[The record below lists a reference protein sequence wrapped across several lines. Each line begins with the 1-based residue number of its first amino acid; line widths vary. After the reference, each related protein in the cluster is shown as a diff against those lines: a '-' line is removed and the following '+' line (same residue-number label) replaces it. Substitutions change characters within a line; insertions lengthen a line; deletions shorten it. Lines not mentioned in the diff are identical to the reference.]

1 MSKPRILIPEPTST
15 DSEYN
20 QRGWAQY
27 AAAVE
32 QAGGIPVPVPLH
44 ASQEEQARLISG
56 AQGVLLPGSHADVN
70 PEKWNE
76 PLDPHSAPADALRE
90 AADELLLQD
99 AFNLQK
105 PIFGIC
111 YGMQSMN
118 VWRGGSLVQHL
129 ETAVNHTPGRHIA
142 EAHPVTVTPGSLLAN
157 LATTIQPAE
166 TPVGSSVLVNS
177 SHHQAVA
184 RVGDQLHAVAISPL
198 DGTVEA
204 VEATKATPHA
214 PFVLGVQWHP
224 ERTYTSSP
232 LSRELF
238 RAFVE
243 AASMWKAQPNGAQ
256 IADCSSSEKR

>member
-1 MSKPRILIPEPTST
+1 MSRPRILIPEPTSH
-15 DSEYN
+15 DPEYN
-20 QRGWAQY
+20 QRGWHQY
-27 AAAVE
+27 AEAVE

-44 ASQEEQARLISG
+44 ATQEEQARAIAG

-76 PLDPHSAPADALRE
+76 PLDPRSAPADPLRE

-118 VWRGGSLVQHL
+118 VWRGGSLIQHL
-129 ETAVNHTPGRHIA
+129 ETSVDHTPGRHIA
-142 EAHPVTVTPGSLLAN
+142 EAHLVDIIPGSRLAS
-157 LATTIQPAE
+157 LVEEAQPGVS
-166 TPVGSSVLVNS
+166 PLWVNS

-184 RVGDQLHAVAISPL
+184 RIGDQLQPVATSAV
-198 DGTVEA
+198 DGTIEA
-204 VEATKATPHA
+204 IEGVGS
-214 PFVLGVQWHP
+214 FVVGVQWHP
-224 ERTYTSSP
+224 ERTFDSSP

-238 RAFVE
+238 RAFIK
-243 AASMWKAQPNGAQ
+243 AAAAWKPQPNGPG
-256 IADCSSSEKR
+256 E

>member
-1 MSKPRILIPEPTST
+1 MSKPRILIPEPTSH
-15 DSEYN
+15 DPEYN
-20 QRGWAQY
+20 QRGWHQY
-27 AAAVE
+27 AEAVE
-32 QAGGIPVPVPLH
+32 QAGGVPVPVSLH
-44 ASQEEQARLISG
+44 ATQEEQAKAIAS

-76 PLDPHSAPADALRE
+76 PLDPRSAPADPLRE

-118 VWRGGSLVQHL
+118 VWRGGSLIQHL

-142 EAHPVTVTPGSLLAN
+142 EAHSVAVAPGSRLAN
-157 LATTIQPAE
+157 LVEAAQPAIQQ
-166 TPVGSSVLVNS
+166 LWVNS
-177 SHHQAVA
+177 SHHQALA
-184 RVGDQLHAVAISPL
+184 RIGDQLQPVATSAI
-198 DGTVEA
+198 DGTIEA
-204 VEATKATPHA
+204 IEGPGT
-214 PFVLGVQWHP
+214 FVVGVQWHP
-224 ERTYTSSP
+224 ERTFDSSP

-243 AASMWKAQPNGAQ
+243 AAAAWKPQPNGTG
-256 IADCSSSEKR
+256 E

>member
-1 MSKPRILIPEPTST
+1 MSKPRFLIPEPTSN
-15 DSEYN
+15 DAEYN
-20 QRGWAQY
+20 QRGWTQY

-32 QAGGIPVPVPLH
+32 QAGGIPVAVPLH
-44 ASQEEQARLISG
+44 ATQEEQAQLIAD
-56 AQGVLLPGSHADVN
+56 AQGVLLPGSHADLN
-70 PEKWNE
+70 PEKFDE
-76 PLDPHSAPADALRE
+76 PLDPRSAPADPLRE

-142 EAHPVTVTPGSLLAN
+142 EAHSVAVVPGTLLAE
-157 LATTIQPAE
+157 LVATAQ
-166 TPVGSSVLVNS
+166 SSESPVLVNS
-177 SHHQAVA
+177 SHHQAVS
-184 RVGDQLHAVAISPL
+184 RVGDQLQAVAISPL

-204 VEATKATPHA
+204 LEAAEGTSRGA
-214 PFVLGVQWHP
+214 FVLGVQWHP
-224 ERTYTSSP
+224 ERTFDSSP

-238 RAFVE
+238 RAFIE
-243 AASMWKAQPNGAQ
+243 AADAWKPQPNGAN
-256 IADCSSSEKR
+256 SGERPSSEKP

>member
-1 MSKPRILIPEPTST
+1 MSKPRILIPEPTSH
-15 DSEYN
+15 DAEYN
-20 QRGWAQY
+20 QRSWQQY
-27 AAAVE
+27 ADAVE
-32 QAGGIPVPVPLH
+32 QAGGIPVAVPLH
-44 ASQEEQARLISG
+44 AGQEEQARIVAG
-56 AQGVLLPGSHADVN
+56 AQGVLLPGSPADVN

-76 PLDPHSAPADALRE
+76 PLHPKSAPADPLRD

-118 VWRGGSLVQHL
+118 VWRGGSLIQHL
-129 ETAVNHTPGRHIA
+129 ETPVNHTPGRQIA
-142 EAHPVTVTPGSLLAN
+142 EAHTIAVTPGTLLAE
-157 LATTIQPAE
+157 LVE
-166 TPVGSSVLVNS
+166 TAQSGISPVLVNS

-184 RVGDQLHAVAISPL
+184 RIGDQLHAVAISPL

-204 VEATKATPHA
+204 IEGLPGNR
-214 PFVLGVQWHP
+214 FVLGVQWHP
-224 ERTYTSSP
+224 ERTRDSSP

-243 AASMWKAQPNGAQ
+243 AAAEWKPQPNGAE
-256 IADCSSSEKR
+256 IAEASEKR

>member
-15 DSEYN
+15 DPEYN
-20 QRGWAQY
+20 QRGWQQY

-32 QAGGIPVPVPLH
+32 QSGGVPVPVPLH
-44 ASQEEQARLISG
+44 ASQEEQARLIAS

-76 PLDPHSAPADALRE
+76 PLNPKSAPADPLRE

-105 PIFGIC
+105 PLFGIC

-118 VWRGGSLVQHL
+118 VWRGGSLNQHL
-129 ETAVNHTPGRHIA
+129 ETSVNHAPGRHIP
-142 EAHPVTVTPGSLLAN
+142 EAHSIEVTPGSLLAR
-157 LATTIQPAE
+157 LAASAQPA
-166 TPVGSSVLVNS
+166 SSPVLVNS

-184 RVGDQLHAVAISPL
+184 RVGDQLQTVAISAA

-204 VEATKATPHA
+204 VEGRA

-224 ERTYTSSP
+224 ERTFDSSP

-243 AASMWKAQPNGAQ
+243 AAATWKPQPNGPG
-256 IADCSSSEKR
+256 DE

>member
-1 MSKPRILIPEPTST
+1 MQTKPRILIPEPTSH
-15 DSEYN
+15 DNDYN
-20 QRGWAQY
+20 QRGWPQY

-44 ASQEEQARLISG
+44 ATQEEQARLIADS
-56 AQGVLLPGSHADVN
+56 QGVLLPGSPADVN
-70 PEKWNE
+70 PEKYGE
-76 PLDPHSAPADALRE
+76 PLDPRSAQPDPLRE

-118 VWRGGSLVQHL
+118 VWRGGSLIQHL
-129 ETAVNHTPGRHIA
+129 ETPVNHAPGRDVA
-142 EAHPVTVTPGSLLAN
+142 EAHPVNTARGSRLAQ
-157 LATTIQPAE
+157 LAVAAE
-166 TPVGSSVLVNS
+166 GTSSPLVNS

-184 RVGDQLHAVAISPL
+184 RIGDQFIAAATSPE

-204 VEATKATPHA
+204 IEEPSV
-214 PFVLGVQWHP
+214 PFIMGVQWHP
-224 ERTYTSSP
+224 ERTCDLSP

-238 RAFVE
+238 RAFV
-243 AASMWKAQPNGAQ
+243 AAAAAWRLRANGK
-256 IADCSSSEKR
+256 EG

>member
-1 MSKPRILIPEPTST
+1 MSKPRILIPEPTSN
-15 DSEYN
+15 DPEYN
-20 QRGWAQY
+20 ERGWPQY

-32 QAGGIPVPVPLH
+32 QSGGIPVSVPLH
-44 ASQEEQARLISG
+44 ATQEEQARLIAG

-76 PLDPHSAPADALRE
+76 LLHPQSTPADPLRE

-118 VWRGGSLVQHL
+118 VWRGGSLLQHL
-129 ETAVNHTPGRHIA
+129 ETSVNHTPGRHIV
-142 EAHPVTVTPGSLLAN
+142 EAHPVAVTPGSRLAG
-157 LATTIQPAE
+157 LVQSAQSATAP
-166 TPVGSSVLVNS
+166 VLVNS

-184 RVGDQLHAVAISPL
+184 RIGDQLKPVAVSPI

-204 VEATKATPHA
+204 VEGRPG

-224 ERTYTSSP
+224 ERTIDSSP

-243 AASMWKAQPNGAQ
+243 AAASWKPQPNGPG
-256 IADCSSSEKR
+256 E

>member
-1 MSKPRILIPEPTST
+1 MPKPRILIPEPTST
-15 DSEYN
+15 DPDYN
-20 QRGWAQY
+20 QRGWPQY
-27 AAAVE
+27 AAAIE
-32 QAGGIPVPVPLH
+32 QAGGIPVAVPLQ
-44 ASQEEQARLISG
+44 ASQEEQAQLIAG
-56 AQGVLLPGSHADVN
+56 AVGVLLPGSHADVN

-76 PLDPHSAPADALRE
+76 PLHPRSTPADPLRE

-129 ETAVNHTPGRHIA
+129 QTSVNHTPGRHIA
-142 EAHPVTVTPGSLLAN
+142 EAHQVAVTPGTRLFELVESAQSG
-157 LATTIQPAE
+157 ISP
-166 TPVGSSVLVNS
+166 VLVNS

-184 RVGDQLHAVAISPL
+184 RVGDQLHVAAISPL

-204 VEATKATPHA
+204 VEGPEPGA
-214 PFVLGVQWHP
+214 FVLGVQWHP
-224 ERTYTSSP
+224 ERTFDSSR

-243 AASMWKAQPNGAQ
+243 AASGWKPQPNG
-256 IADCSSSEKR
+256 R

>member
-1 MSKPRILIPEPTST
+1 
-15 DSEYN
+15 
-20 QRGWAQY
+20 
-27 AAAVE
+27 
-32 QAGGIPVPVPLH
+32 VPLH
-44 ASQEEQARLISG
+44 ASQEEQAQLIAG

-76 PLDPHSAPADALRE
+76 ALDPRSTPADPLRE

-142 EAHPVTVTPGSLLAN
+142 EAHPVALAPGSLLAG
-157 LATTIQPAE
+157 LAATAQPTEA
-166 TPVGSSVLVNS
+166 PVLVNS
-177 SHHQAVA
+177 SHHQAVS
-184 RVGDQLHAVAISPL
+184 RIGDQLHPVAVSPL

-204 VEATKATPHA
+204 LEATEATSRA

-224 ERTYTSSP
+224 ERTYASSP

-243 AASMWKAQPNGAQ
+243 AAAAWKPQLNGAQ
-256 IADCSSSEKR
+256 IGVQIASASSLRKL

>member
-15 DSEYN
+15 DPEYN
-20 QRGWAQY
+20 QRGWQQY

-44 ASQEEQARLISG
+44 ASQEEQARLIAA

-70 PEKWNE
+70 PEKFGQ
-76 PLDPHSAPADALRE
+76 PLDPRSAPADPLRE

-142 EAHPVTVTPGSLLAN
+142 EAHPVAVTPGSLLGD
-157 LATTIQPAE
+157 LVATAQSTEAP
-166 TPVGSSVLVNS
+166 VLVNS
-177 SHHQAVA
+177 SHHQAVS
-184 RVGDQLHAVAISPL
+184 RVGDQLHPVAISPL

-204 VEATKATPHA
+204 VEAGKALSGA

-224 ERTYTSSP
+224 ERTYESSP

-243 AASMWKAQPNGAQ
+243 SASAWKPQPNGPE
-256 IADCSSSEKR
+256 IAAVASSEKH

>member
-1 MSKPRILIPEPTST
+1 MSKPRILIPEPTSH
-15 DSEYN
+15 DPEYN
-20 QRGWAQY
+20 QRGWHQY
-27 AAAVE
+27 ADAVE
-32 QAGGIPVPVPLH
+32 QAGGIPVAVPLH
-44 ASQEEQARLISG
+44 ATQEEQAQLIAG

-76 PLDPHSAPADALRE
+76 PLNPKSAPADPLRE

-118 VWRGGSLVQHL
+118 VWRGGSLIQHL
-129 ETAVNHTPGRHIA
+129 ETSVNHTPGRHIA
-142 EAHPVTVTPGSLLAN
+142 EAHPVAVTAGSRLAK
-157 LATTIQPAE
+157 LVE
-166 TPVGSSVLVNS
+166 TAQSAIASVLVNS

-184 RVGDQLHAVAISPL
+184 RIGDQLQPVARSPH

-204 VEATKATPHA
+204 VEGGA

-224 ERTYTSSP
+224 ERTYESSP

-243 AASMWKAQPNGAQ
+243 AAATWKPHPNGPA
-256 IADCSSSEKR
+256 E

>member
-20 QRGWAQY
+20 QRGWSQY

-44 ASQEEQARLISG
+44 ASQEEQARLIAD

-70 PEKWNE
+70 PEKFGE
-76 PLDPHSAPADALRE
+76 PLDPHSTPADPLRE

-129 ETAVNHTPGRHIA
+129 ETPVNHTPGRHIA
-142 EAHPVTVTPGSLLAN
+142 EAHQVALAPGSLLAD
-157 LATTIQPAE
+157 LAAMAQPAE
-166 TPVGSSVLVNS
+166 APVFVNS

-184 RVGDQLHAVAISPL
+184 RVGDQLHPVAISPV

-204 VEATKATPHA
+204 LEATEAGVDA

-224 ERTYTSSP
+224 ERTYASSP

-243 AASMWKAQPNGAQ
+243 AAAGWKSKPNGTD
-256 IADCSSSEKR
+256 IAAASSPKKP

>member
-1 MSKPRILIPEPTST
+1 MSKPRILIPEPTSH

-20 QRGWAQY
+20 QRGWHQCAD
-27 AAAVE
+27 AVE
-32 QAGGIPVPVPLH
+32 QSGGVPVAVPLH
-44 ASQEEQARLISG
+44 ASQEEQAQLIAG

-76 PLDPHSAPADALRE
+76 PLDPKSAPPDPLRE

-118 VWRGGSLVQHL
+118 VWRGGSLIQDL
-129 ETAVNHTPGRHIA
+129 ATPVNHAPGRHIA
-142 EAHPVTVTPGSLLAN
+142 EAHPIVVTPGTRLGDL
-157 LATTIQPAE
+157 AE
-166 TPVGSSVLVNS
+166 TAQSVMSPILVNS

-184 RVGDQLHAVAISPL
+184 RIGDQLHSVALSPL

-204 VEATKATPHA
+204 VEGGSG

-224 ERTYTSSP
+224 ERTFDSSP

-243 AASMWKAQPNGAQ
+243 AAASWKPQSNGG
-256 IADCSSSEKR
+256 

>member
-1 MSKPRILIPEPTST
+1 MPKPRILIPDPTST
-15 DSEYN
+15 DTEYN
-20 QRGWAQY
+20 ERGWPQY

-32 QAGGIPVPVPLH
+32 QAGGIPVRVPLH
-44 ASQEEQARLISG
+44 ASQEEQAQLIAG
-56 AQGVLLPGSHADVN
+56 AQAVLLPGSHADVN

-76 PLDPHSAPADALRE
+76 PLHPRSAPADPLRE

-129 ETAVNHTPGRHIA
+129 ETPVNHTPGRHIA
-142 EAHPVTVTPGSLLAN
+142 EAHQVAVTPGTRLFESV
-157 LATTIQPAE
+157 E
-166 TPVGSSVLVNS
+166 TAQSGISPVMVNS
-177 SHHQAVA
+177 SHHQAIA
-184 RVGDQLHAVAISPL
+184 RVGDQLHAVATSPL
-198 DGTVEA
+198 DGTIEA
-204 VEATKATPHA
+204 VEGTESG

-224 ERTYTSSP
+224 ERTYDSSP

-238 RAFVE
+238 RAFVS
-243 AASMWKAQPNGAQ
+243 AASGWKPLPNG
-256 IADCSSSEKR
+256 K

>member
-15 DSEYN
+15 DPEYN
-20 QRGWAQY
+20 QRGWTQY

-44 ASQEEQARLISG
+44 ASQEEQARLIAD

-76 PLDPHSAPADALRE
+76 PLDSRSTPADPLRE

-142 EAHPVTVTPGSLLAN
+142 EAHPVSLQPGSLLAD
-157 LATTIQPAE
+157 LAANTQSPEA
-166 TPVGSSVLVNS
+166 PVLVNS

-184 RVGDQLHAVAISPL
+184 RIGDQLHPVAVSPV
-198 DGTVEA
+198 DGIVEA
-204 VEATKATPHA
+204 LEAANAVTSSR
-214 PFVLGVQWHP
+214 FVLGVQWHP
-224 ERTYTSSP
+224 ERTYTSSQ

-243 AASMWKAQPNGAQ
+243 AAGAWKPQSNGAE
-256 IADCSSSEKR
+256 IANASSSEKC

>member
-1 MSKPRILIPEPTST
+1 MSKPRILIPEPTSN

-20 QRGWAQY
+20 QRGWTQY

-32 QAGGIPVPVPLH
+32 QAGGIPVAVPLH
-44 ASQEEQARLISG
+44 ASQEEQAQLIAD

-76 PLDPHSAPADALRE
+76 TVHPQAAPADPLRE

-99 AFNLQK
+99 AFNMQK
-105 PIFGIC
+105 PVFGIC

-118 VWRGGSLVQHL
+118 VWRGGSLIQHL
-129 ETAVNHTPGRHIA
+129 ETPVNHTPGRHIA
-142 EAHPVTVTPGSLLAN
+142 EAHPVAVIPGTRLSGL
-157 LATTIQPAE
+157 IQAAQSAISP
-166 TPVGSSVLVNS
+166 VLVNS

-184 RVGDQLHAVAISPL
+184 RVGDQLQAAAISPL

-204 VEATKATPHA
+204 VEGTESA

-224 ERTYTSSP
+224 ERTMETSP

-238 RAFVE
+238 RAFIE
-243 AASMWKAQPNGAQ
+243 AAAGWTPLPNG
-256 IADCSSSEKR
+256 K

>member
-1 MSKPRILIPEPTST
+1 MSKPRILIPEPTSN
-15 DSEYN
+15 DPEYN
-20 QRGWAQY
+20 QRGWHQY

-32 QAGGIPVPVPLH
+32 QAGGVPVAVPLH
-44 ASQEEQARLISG
+44 ASQEEQAQLIAS
-56 AQGVLLPGSHADVN
+56 AQGVLLPGSHADIN

-76 PLDPHSAPADALRE
+76 PLDPKSAPADPLRE

-118 VWRGGSLVQHL
+118 VWRGGSLIQDL
-129 ETAVNHTPGRHIA
+129 TTPVNHAPGRHIA
-142 EAHPVTVTPGSLLAN
+142 EAHAIAVTPGSRL
-157 LATTIQPAE
+157 
-166 TPVGSSVLVNS
+166 GSLMEAAQSAISPVLVNS
-177 SHHQAVA
+177 SHHQAVS
-184 RVGDQLHAVAISPL
+184 RVGDQLQPVATSPL

-204 VEATKATPHA
+204 VEGAGGA

-224 ERTYTSSP
+224 ERTCDSSP

-243 AASMWKAQPNGAQ
+243 AAASWKPLSNGSQ
-256 IADCSSSEKR
+256 SKGSQSNGC